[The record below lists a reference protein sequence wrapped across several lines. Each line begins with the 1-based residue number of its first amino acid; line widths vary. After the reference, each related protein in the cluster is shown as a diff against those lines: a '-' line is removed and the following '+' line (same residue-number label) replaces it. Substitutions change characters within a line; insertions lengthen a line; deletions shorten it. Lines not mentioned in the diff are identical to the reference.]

1 MASNYRQKGVGKLLV
16 EHLIKIA
23 KTKFKVTCIFL
34 TTSTIQMSA
43 IKLYEKCGFSIT
55 YLKLNKFM
63 FNVKVIKMQKFI

>member
-16 EHLIKIA
+16 EHLVKIA

-55 YLKLNKFM
+55 YLNKFM